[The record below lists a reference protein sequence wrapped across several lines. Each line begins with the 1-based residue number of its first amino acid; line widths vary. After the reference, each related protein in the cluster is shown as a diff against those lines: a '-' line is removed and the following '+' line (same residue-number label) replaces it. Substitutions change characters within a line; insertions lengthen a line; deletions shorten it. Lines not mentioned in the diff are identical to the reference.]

1 MDERDLLF
9 IRIQL
14 EALVSEREAMIA
26 DNLQRAHLGQPM
38 AYCED
43 SFLNNANS
51 INALRGRF

>member
-26 DNLQRAHLGQPM
+26 DNLQRAHMGQSM
-38 AYCED
+38 AFTEEPFID
-43 SFLNNANS
+43 NANS
-51 INALRGRF
+51 IRALGGRF

>member
-14 EALVSEREAMIA
+14 EELISEREGMIA
-26 DNLQRAHLGQPM
+26 ENAFRANRGEVLPYTEE
-38 AYCED
+38 A
-43 SFLNNANS
+43 FNVNAMS